1 MKRYFLLSVCMGS
14 KMTTFAMEV
23 DDFLSYRKI
32 KQEIGERYSISD
44 PEVFVSF
51 CKEITEED
59 YNHWYL

>member
-1 MKRYFLLSVCMGS
+1 MKRYFLISVFTGNNR
-14 KMTTFAMEV
+14 KTFTIKV

-32 KQEIGERYSISD
+32 KQEIRERYSISN

-59 YNHWYL
+59 YKHWYS